1 MEVEGKRTINK
12 YKQKI
17 KEKMMLKKKRHSK
30 ASVVNKKKMVLRET
44 KATASSVD
52 VEKQN
57 PSEKQKSKLISKLN
71 AFKNIEE
78 SNKFQGQLTV
88 FLGGYSKDLV
98 TKVVDAIERT
108 ALIELLEEAIE
119 QFCFGAANRQNSNTR
134 TLSGIFMELAKMHIE
149 ESDPMKVKS
158 IFAKSAVQQKKI
170 SKDKENAKIKISQSQ
185 ISVNSNAKNRN
196 MFDDLSD

>member
-57 PSEKQKSKLISKLN
+57 PSEK
-71 AFKNIEE
+71 
-78 SNKFQGQLTV
+78 
-88 FLGGYSKDLV
+88 
-98 TKVVDAIERT
+98 
-108 ALIELLEEAIE
+108 
-119 QFCFGAANRQNSNTR
+119 
-134 TLSGIFMELAKMHIE
+134 
-149 ESDPMKVKS
+149 
-158 IFAKSAVQQKKI
+158 
-170 SKDKENAKIKISQSQ
+170 
-185 ISVNSNAKNRN
+185 
-196 MFDDLSD
+196 